1 MGLDV
6 WSCERTDTE
15 VYPNIRTKSEKFKEK
30 LLLFLSRSL
39 SDRTLFQPRGLL
51 LRYLDQWLIAYSSHV
66 RLGSKM
72 LVEA

>member
-39 SDRTLFQPRGLL
+39 SDRSTELSFNQGVCFYGILT
-51 LRYLDQWLIAYSSHV
+51 S
-66 RLGSKM
+66 G
-72 LVEA
+72 